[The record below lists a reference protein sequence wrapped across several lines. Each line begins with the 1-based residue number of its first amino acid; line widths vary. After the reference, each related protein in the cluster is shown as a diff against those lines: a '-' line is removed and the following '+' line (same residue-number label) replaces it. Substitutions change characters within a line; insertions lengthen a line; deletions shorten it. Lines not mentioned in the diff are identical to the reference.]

1 MSESLIFLPF
11 SQLSTAVLKAWL
23 KAQGMTQ
30 SGDKPTLWGRCKLR
44 HRTTTLGLRT
54 SDGDDPCSLNPAGL
68 RKAAARAGLS
78 PIGSNDELLI
88 ALVDHLAKSAPK
100 AAAASSSSSSS
111 DASSA
116 TGATSSTNS
125 GASSGKLDPVALA
138 EKVLSLADASVG
150 DPILVL
156 RLADLS
162 LQASAPTAALRK
174 AYLKLSLAIHPDR
187 LSKSFPEATKAFQ
200 VLVTAFERATQPEGD
215 GPGGDADDDAAM
227 SGGRKGTAVYTTL
240 RSISLNGIRSRL
252 NVGNIA
258 LGFAIV
264 EGAMSFFLSL
274 ILVLIFRSSS
284 TLSSLR
290 VCLSSPI
297 RQREQAGHF
306 EAGPEQRGLRADGG
320 PLPEVQAAVVQLP
333 P

>member
-1 MSESLIFLPF
+1 MLSRSYLYPI

-54 SDGDDPCSLNPAGL
+54 SDGDDPCGLNPAGL

-88 ALVDHLAKSAPK
+88 ALVDHLAKNAPK
-100 AAAASSSSSSS
+100 AAASASSSSSSS

-116 TGATSSTNS
+116 TGATSSSNGGGGTT
-125 GASSGKLDPVALA
+125 SGKLDPVALA

-227 SGGRKGTAVYTTL
+227 SGGRKG
-240 RSISLNGIRSRL
+240 
-252 NVGNIA
+252 IA
-258 LGFAIV
+258 A
-264 EGAMSFFLSL
+264 
-274 ILVLIFRSSS
+274 
-284 TLSSLR
+284 
-290 VCLSSPI
+290 
-297 RQREQAGHF
+297 
-306 EAGPEQRGLRADGG
+306 
-320 PLPEVQAAVVQLP
+320 
-333 P
+333 